1 MSYQTGI
8 NSTNNT
14 SITHDAHNG
23 EHSGNDSDDNDT
35 FIINLRGVKIPITR
49 TQIESDSPGDNIFAS
64 SLLGDFIESSSKTIK
79 LDRNPGLFRIIL
91 DHLSGYTVL
100 PLDSKLL
107 KEYGLIG
114 MSVERAIR
122 YLLDDT
128 EYYGFARF
136 NALLNEELLR
146 LQENEESYE
155 EEMLSIKKQR
165 LKIEKTRLK
174 LDIKKANEATETN
187 LNNRRLQLLQ
197 MNLDVELRRLQ
208 YQSIYAA
215 SRQTGANEYAVSKKK
230 TTRQFPKFFPQLCQ
244 AWLHF
249 SHFSE
254 FFRLSPLLRNLR
266 IHTHSSSP
274 NFSLPPLSYPLHCF
288 A

>member
-1 MSYQTGI
+1 MSMSYQTGI
-8 NSTNNT
+8 TNA
-14 SITHDAHNG
+14 SSPSAHDINDSNHN
-23 EHSGNDSDDNDT
+23 NDDDSDDDT
-35 FIINLRGVKIPITR
+35 FIINLRGVKLPITR
-49 TQIESDSPGDNIFAS
+49 TQIESDSPGNNLFSS
-64 SLLGDFIESSSKTIK
+64 SLLGDFVESSSKTIK

-107 KEYGLIG
+107 KEYGLNG

-136 NALLNEELLR
+136 NALLHEELLR
-146 LQENEESYE
+146 LQETEESYE

-165 LKIEKTRLK
+165 LKIEMTRLK
-174 LDIKKANEATETN
+174 LEIKKANEETETK
-187 LNNRRLQLLQ
+187 LNDRRLQLLQ

-215 SRQTGANEYAVSKKK
+215 SRQTGANEYAVSE
-230 TTRQFPKFFPQLCQ
+230 TILPNSVMEPGPPI
-244 AWLHF
+244 
-249 SHFSE
+249 
-254 FFRLSPLLRNLR
+254 LSFLLALYS
-266 IHTHSSSP
+266 I
-274 NFSLPPLSYPLHCF
+274 
-288 A
+288 